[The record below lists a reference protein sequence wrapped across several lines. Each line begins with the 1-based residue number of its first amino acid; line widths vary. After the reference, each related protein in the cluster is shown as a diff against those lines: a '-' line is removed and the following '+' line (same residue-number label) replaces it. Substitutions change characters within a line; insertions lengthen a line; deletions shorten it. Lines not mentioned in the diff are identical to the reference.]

1 MPKTNKTDKQQH
13 LNDHDIFVKGI
24 LSITE
29 LVHRFLTFKLPDS
42 LKPFIDF
49 STLKLLSDTHIDK
62 RLKATYSDTI
72 HECLLKREMLPAHIR
87 DLPEL
92 PHFRFCFLWE
102 HKSSKPHEPIEFQ
115 IEDYRRSIIRSDL
128 KNKRPPSIVLPIL
141 IYHGKDAWHQKMLF
155 ERMAIYLP
163 DEIMA
168 FVPFPKYIVLDL
180 QATTDAE
187 IEQMAD
193 LGVLQ
198 GVFIALKHAHE
209 RDFFRNYPNKIL
221 NFVEGLSSKYLFDEI
236 FRMILEYMQR
246 RSDLPEKEFN
256 EIIDKLEPDMSTKFK
271 TIFEV
276 AEEKSFEKGLATRET
291 EANKAKAEANEA
303 KAEANKAKA
312 EANEAKAEAN
322 EAKTQANEMRGAMQK
337 AVVALI
343 QTTDWSDSQIAEI
356 VGIDE
361 GFVKNLRLAVKPIPK
376 KKK

>member
-1 MPKTNKTDKQQH
+1 MPKTNKTDKQH
-13 LNDHDIFVKGI
+13 LNDHDIFVKGV

-29 LVHRFLTFKLPDS
+29 LVHRFLMYKIFDS

-72 HECLLKREMLPAHIR
+72 HECLLKREMLPPHIR

-92 PHFRFCFLWE
+92 PLFRFCFLWE
-102 HKSSKPHEPIEFQ
+102 HKSSKPNEPIEFQ
-115 IEDYRRSIIRSDL
+115 IEDYRKSIIRADL

-141 IYHGKDAWHQKMLF
+141 IYHGKDPWQQKMLF

-163 DEIMA
+163 EEIMT

-193 LGVLQ
+193 LGALQ

-209 RDFFRNYPNKIL
+209 KDFFRNYPNKIL

-246 RSDLPEKEFN
+246 RSDLPEEEFN
-256 EIIDKLEPDMSTKFK
+256 EIIDKLEPEMSTKFK
-271 TIFEV
+271 TIFDV
-276 AEEKSFEKGLATRET
+276 AEEKGMAMKE
-291 EANKAKAEANEA
+291 AEANEA
-303 KAEANKAKA
+303 KAEANRAKA

-322 EAKTQANEMRGAMQK
+322 EARGTIQK
-337 AVVALI
+337 AVIMLI
-343 QTTDWSDSQIAEI
+343 QTSALSDSEIAENL
-356 VGIDE
+356 GIDE
-361 GFVKNLRLAVKPIPK
+361 NFVKNLRLSVKPIPK
-376 KKK
+376 NKK

>member
-29 LVHRFLTFKLPDS
+29 LVHRFLMYKIPDS
-42 LKPFIDF
+42 VKPFIDF

-72 HECLLKREMLPAHIR
+72 HECLLKREMLPPHIR
-87 DLPEL
+87 DLQEL
-92 PHFRFCFLWE
+92 PLFRFCFLWE
-102 HKSSKPHEPIEFQ
+102 HKSEPIEFQ
-115 IEDYRRSIIRSDL
+115 IEDYRKSIIRSDL

-141 IYHGKDAWHQKMLF
+141 IYHGKDPWQQKMLF

-180 QATTDAE
+180 QATTDEE

-209 RDFFRNYPNKIL
+209 KDFFRNYPNKIL
-221 NFVEGLSSKYLFDEI
+221 SFVEGLSSKYLFDEI

-271 TIFEV
+271 TIFDV
-276 AEEKSFEKGLATRET
+276 AKEEGIAMKE
-291 EANKAKAEANEA
+291 AEANEA
-303 KAEANKAKA
+303 RAEANKAKA
-312 EANEAKAEAN
+312 EANRAKAEAN
-322 EAKTQANEMRGAMQK
+322 EAKTQANEMKGVMQK

-361 GFVKNLRLAVKPIPK
+361 SFVKNLRLSVKPISK

>member
-1 MPKTNKTDKQQH
+1 MPKTNKTDKQH
-13 LNDHDIFVKGI
+13 LNDHDIFVKGV

-29 LVHRFLTFKLPDS
+29 LVHRFLMYKIPNS

-72 HECLLKREMLPAHIR
+72 HECLLKRDMLPLHIR

-92 PHFRFCFLWE
+92 PLFRFCFLWE
-102 HKSSKPHEPIEFQ
+102 HKSSKPSEPIEFQ
-115 IEDYRRSIIRSDL
+115 IEDYRKSIIRADL
-128 KNKRPPSIVLPIL
+128 KNQRPPSIVLPIL
-141 IYHGKDAWHQKMLF
+141 IYHGKDPWQQKMLF

-180 QATTDAE
+180 QATTDEE
-187 IEQMAD
+187 IAQMAD

-209 RDFFRNYPNKIL
+209 KDFFRNYPNKIL

-271 TIFEV
+271 TIFDV
-276 AEEKSFEKGLATRET
+276 AKEEGMAMKE
-291 EANKAKAEANEA
+291 AEANEA
-303 KAEANKAKA
+303 KAEANR
-312 EANEAKAEAN
+312 AKAEAN
-322 EAKTQANEMRGAMQK
+322 EAKTEANEARGTIQK
-337 AVVALI
+337 AVIMLMQTSAL
-343 QTTDWSDSQIAEI
+343 SDSEIAENL
-356 VGIDE
+356 GIDE
-361 GFVKNLRLAVKPIPK
+361 SFVKNLRLTVKSIPK

>member
-1 MPKTNKTDKQQH
+1 MAKTNKTDKQH

-29 LVHRFLTFKLPDS
+29 LVHRFLMYKIPDT

-72 HECLLKREMLPAHIR
+72 HECLLKREMLPSHIR

-92 PHFRFCFLWE
+92 PLFRFCFLWE
-102 HKSSKPHEPIEFQ
+102 HKSSKPREPIEFQ
-115 IEDYRRSIIRSDL
+115 IEDYRKSIIRADL

-141 IYHGKDAWHQKMLF
+141 IYHGKDPWQQKMLF

-163 DEIMA
+163 DAIMA

-180 QATTDAE
+180 QATTDEE

-209 RDFFRNYPNKIL
+209 KDFFRNYPNKVL

-246 RSDLPEKEFN
+246 RSNLPEKEFN

-271 TIFEV
+271 TIFDV
-276 AEEKSFEKGLATRET
+276 AKEEGIAMKE
-291 EANKAKAEANEA
+291 AEANEA
-303 KAEANKAKA
+303 RAEANKAKA
-312 EANEAKAEAN
+312 EANRAKAEAN
-322 EAKTQANEMRGAMQK
+322 KAKTQANEMKGVMQK

-361 GFVKNLRLAVKPIPK
+361 NFVKNLRLSVKPISK